1 MSRPITAE
9 LFTSL
14 DLVVEE
20 PQAWHFPSVGEAML
34 AEIAREQYTS
44 TLLLGRTTYEIF
56 ASSWPERGDDV
67 PLAAQLKGMTK
78 VVVSD
83 RIRDADA
90 TWAETRILRPRG
102 DLPAAIARL
111 DVLDRFPT
119 HPHRRGD
126 SRVDRTAR

>member
-1 MSRPITAE
+1 
-9 LFTSL
+9 
-14 DLVVEE
+14 
-20 PQAWHFPSVGEAML
+20 ML

-44 TLLLGRTTYEIF
+44 TLLFGRTTYEIF